1 MTTGIDMSV
10 IPLGT
15 DSPPVL
21 GPDSA
26 GMLLTPEEFDGI
38 TDYEDGFRYELI
50 RGVLVVAPV
59 PSEAEASPNDE
70 LGAMLRQ
77 YQREHPQ
84 GATLDE
90 TIPERYVRTL
100 IGRRR
105 ADRVVWTRLGRRPD
119 PATDVPAIVVE
130 FVSSSRRDR
139 RRDYEEKRREYQEA
153 GVVEHWIVDRFV
165 RQMTVY
171 RNAPEGQSELVV
183 AEQETYQTPLL
194 PGFELPLARL
204 LAAADR
210 WV

>member
-1 MTTGIDMSV
+1 MITGIDMSV

-26 GMLLTPEEFDGI
+26 GMLLTPEEFDEI
-38 TDYEDGFRYELI
+38 TDCDDGYRYELI

-84 GATLDE
+84 GAALDE
-90 TIPERYVRTL
+90 TIPERYVRTS

-105 ADRVVWTRLGRRPD
+105 ADRVVWTRLNRRPD
-119 PATDVPAIVVE
+119 PATDVPAIVAE
-130 FVSSSRRDR
+130 FVSPSRRDR

-153 GVVEHWIVDRFV
+153 GVVEYWIIDRFV

-171 RNAPEGQSELVV
+171 RNAPEGPSEIAV
-183 AEQETYQTPLL
+183 AEAETYQTPLL

>member
-1 MTTGIDMSV
+1 MNVAPG
-10 IPLGT
+10 GT
-15 DSPPVL
+15 AAPPVL
-21 GPDSA
+21 GPHSA
-26 GMLLTPEEFDGI
+26 GMLLTPEEFDEI

-59 PSEAEASPNDE
+59 PTEAEASPNDE

-84 GATLDE
+84 GAALDE
-90 TIPERYVRTL
+90 TIPERYVRTS

-105 ADRVVWTRLGRRPD
+105 ADRVMWTSLGRRPD
-119 PATDVPAIVVE
+119 PAADVPAIVAE

-139 RRDYEEKRREYQEA
+139 RRDYEEKRREYREA
-153 GVVEHWIVDRFV
+153 GVVEYWIIDRFT
-165 RQMTVY
+165 RQMTVF

-183 AEQETYQTPLL
+183 AEQDTYQTPVL

-204 LAAADR
+204 LAVADR